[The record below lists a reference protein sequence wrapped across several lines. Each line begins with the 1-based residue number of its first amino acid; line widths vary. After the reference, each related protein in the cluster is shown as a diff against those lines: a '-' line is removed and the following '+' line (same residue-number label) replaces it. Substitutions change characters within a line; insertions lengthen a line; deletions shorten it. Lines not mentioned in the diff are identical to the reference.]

1 MTKVDGAVDYAD
13 PLSGSRTDQ
22 VRYFAKKR
30 ADMGLERDC
39 THAMTTMYTENR
51 IDKEKPFELTMKEL
65 DEEVRFVCWTFY
77 RYSVLCSELRNC
89 RSS

>member
-1 MTKVDGAVDYAD
+1 MTKVDGAVDYVD

-39 THAMTTMYTENR
+39 AHAMMTMHIEKRT
-51 IDKEKPFELTMKEL
+51 DTEKPFDLTMKEL
-65 DEEVRFVCWTFY
+65 DEEVRFVYWTLY
-77 RYSVLCSELRNC
+77 YVCILRTV
-89 RSS
+89 